1 EIGKIPL
8 LAGLGGLDEL
18 LRRDPGLFRG
28 QHDRGAV
35 GVVGAHEVHLASG
48 HAPRPDPDVG
58 LDVAD
63 QMADVEMAVAVGPG
77 AGDDRGAGHV
87 DWRCGEGGLSHA
99 APAQAG
105 ARRLPSRRTVTRR
118 GGAAVVRYWRI
129 QTCDLQMKATQ
140 PDTLSLLPPSI
151 SSIFDLYTLPSSGL
165 RMVPPAY
172 PSPLRFIPRMISMP
186 VIGLPLRSS
195 LHSSQVGFGL
205 LGLSSSTMR
214 PLRMPLASWRIS
226 TIDLACPVSSSMVFQ
241 RPVAGS
247 AAMQESDSNSAAA
260 PVRTC
265 VHDRNIAL
273 SPVFPMVATVRKR
286 TPGQSRNRSAGA
298 TPAAGSRPGSVAAGP
313 GQSPPPPQSLRR

>member
-1 EIGKIPL
+1 LGGRIGGAAGFTVVAVLVGCRAVRADALDVPVRQEHRLDRIVELLDRAPLDVPVGFQGSVEALRQLAVLGRMGGVVPVEVHPEIGKIPL

-18 LRRDPGLFRG
+18 LGRDPGLFRG
-28 QHDRGAV
+28 QHDRRAV
-35 GVVGAHEVHLASG
+35 GIVGADEVHLASG

-63 QMADVEMAVAVGPG
+63 QMADVEVAVAVGQG

-99 APAQAG
+99 APAPAG
-105 ARRLPSRRTVTRR
+105 ARRLPSRRTVNRR
-118 GGAAVVRYWRI
+118 GGTAVAGYGRI

-172 PSPLRFIPRMISMP
+172 ASPLGFIPRMISMP

-205 LGLSSSTMR
+205 LG
-214 PLRMPLASWRIS
+214 
-226 TIDLACPVSSSMVFQ
+226 
-241 RPVAGS
+241 
-247 AAMQESDSNSAAA
+247 
-260 PVRTC
+260 
-265 VHDRNIAL
+265 
-273 SPVFPMVATVRKR
+273 
-286 TPGQSRNRSAGA
+286 
-298 TPAAGSRPGSVAAGP
+298 
-313 GQSPPPPQSLRR
+313 